1 MNKKTKNALVKIG
14 SRDKFDVFRIAPGGV
29 KNVAGTD
36 YLRGYSEDTDLSSEI
51 STPGP
56 VTIQTIQVGK
66 KTCKY
71 AAWGDDDQ
79 LPFLLVSLLR
89 RNMVTAQC
97 MQFNTLCTYSQG
109 IIIADRK
116 TGERSDDPEI
126 REFCM
131 RNSLHELYLHQA
143 TDMQHFSLTFTLL
156 QLCNDGS
163 RIVNMLHREACYC
176 RFEQADEHNHIKHV
190 IYGNWRDGQP
200 KDPKRYELLDM
211 RNPLDD
217 LLVRMGKKPDPR
229 TGMTRQPT
237 KTRTF
242 MVVSRMPTPCFQ
254 YYPVPYFSA
263 MFCDKWYD
271 IYRAISNGKLSMIK
285 NTSAPRVQIEIH
297 RDYFQSVFMEENIL
311 DLAEQ
316 KARKEEL
323 EDDIINYVC
332 GAQNAGKGLVTH
344 YFIDPNGKENR
355 MVRIYN
361 LNSGNGKEGGDWADD
376 MCEASNAICF
386 CMGVH
391 PNMVGATPGKSQMN
405 NSGSDKRE
413 LFTLKQI
420 MLSPFRE
427 VIAKPYHVVLHYN
440 GWSDKFTVKVPIM
453 QLTTLDKNKDAEV
466 VEPSKQ

>member
-66 KTCKY
+66 KACKY

-131 RNSLHELYLHQA
+131 RNSLHELYLNQA

-229 TGMTRQPT
+229 TGMLRQPSR
-237 KTRTF
+237 TRTF

-254 YYPVPYFSA
+254 YYP
-263 MFCDKWYD
+263 
-271 IYRAISNGKLSMIK
+271 RTLQ
-285 NTSAPRVQIEIH
+285 PRE
-297 RDYFQSVFMEENIL
+297 
-311 DLAEQ
+311 
-316 KARKEEL
+316 
-323 EDDIINYVC
+323 
-332 GAQNAGKGLVTH
+332 
-344 YFIDPNGKENR
+344 
-355 MVRIYN
+355 
-361 LNSGNGKEGGDWADD
+361 
-376 MCEASNAICF
+376 
-386 CMGVH
+386 
-391 PNMVGATPGKSQMN
+391 
-405 NSGSDKRE
+405 
-413 LFTLKQI
+413 
-420 MLSPFRE
+420 FR
-427 VIAKPYHVVLHYN
+427 L
-440 GWSDKFTVKVPIM
+440 KFTATTSRASSWKRTFSTWLNKRQGRRSSKMTSSTMSVALRMPARDSS
-453 QLTTLDKNKDAEV
+453 LTISSTLMARRTGWFAFIT
-466 VEPSKQ
+466 